1 MRDGTHDA
9 ERPVT
14 RAAGPY
20 GHPIHP
26 MLVPIPIGAWIAS
39 LVFDIGSHV
48 VDRPAALVTG
58 SRWLIAVGIV
68 GAVLAAVFGLM
79 DLLAI
84 PRGTRAFA
92 TGLTHLALNT
102 AIVAAFVISYL
113 LRVGRPATGAVSV
126 GLIVL
131 SVAALVA
138 LAVSGYL
145 GGELSY
151 RFGVRV
157 AGEDEQRR
165 GFEPT
170 NTATQRRRA
179 A

>member
-1 MRDGTHDA
+1 
-9 ERPVT
+9 
-14 RAAGPY
+14 
-20 GHPIHP
+20 
-26 MLVPIPIGAWIAS
+26 
-39 LVFDIGSHV
+39 
-48 VDRPAALVTG
+48 
-58 SRWLIAVGIV
+58 
-68 GAVLAAVFGLM
+68 
-79 DLLAI
+79 
-84 PRGTRAFA
+84 
-92 TGLTHLALNT
+92 
-102 AIVAAFVISYL
+102 
-113 LRVGRPATGAVSV
+113 VSV

-170 NTATQRRRA
+170 NTATPGRRA